1 MPTPIAP
8 NGIVGRR
15 TARLADVKRLRAV
28 LTDLQAAYD
37 GWDALTAAARNAA
50 LKLTLRAVMA
60 LVRYQIEEIAD
71 RSRGNAV

>member
-1 MPTPIAP
+1 MPTPITP

-15 TARLADVKRLRAV
+15 SARLADVKRLRAV

-37 GWDALTAAARNAA
+37 GWDVLTAAARNAA

-71 RSRGNAV
+71 RSRGVGA